1 MGGPRE
7 GQVTFSCLRP
17 KTKIYRMNSKVQ
29 HGLWSNLANW
39 TEFLSSQMSN
49 ISYRC
54 SWKIASAPFACSL
67 TSDL

>member
-1 MGGPRE
+1 MGSPRE
-7 GQVTFSCLRP
+7 GQVTFSCLWP

-49 ISYRC
+49 IFYRY
-54 SWKIASAPFACSL
+54 SWKIASAAFPRSL